1 MWLIFDG
8 TRNGFA
14 PKPFPRGEKTPKE
27 DAMKKLLI
35 LAAALTVV
43 ATPALADFFI
53 VREGP
58 TGPCKVVETRPT
70 DTKIVVVGNKVYK
83 ERSEAEKEVTVVC
96 K

>member
-1 MWLIFDG
+1 MKTLI
-8 TRNGFA
+8 
-14 PKPFPRGEKTPKE
+14 
-27 DAMKKLLI
+27 
-35 LAAALTVV
+35 AAAAVATAF

-58 TGPCKVVETRPT
+58 TGPCRIVETRPT

-83 ERSEAEKEVTVVC
+83 VRAEAEKELAVVC

>member
-1 MWLIFDG
+1 
-8 TRNGFA
+8 
-14 PKPFPRGEKTPKE
+14 
-27 DAMKKLLI
+27 MKKILI
-35 LAAALTVV
+35 LAAAVTVI

-83 ERSEAEKEVTVVC
+83 ERSEADKEVTVVC

>member
-1 MWLIFDG
+1 
-8 TRNGFA
+8 
-14 PKPFPRGEKTPKE
+14 
-27 DAMKKLLI
+27 MKKLLI
-35 LAAALTVV
+35 LAAAVTVV

-58 TGPCKVVETRPT
+58 TGPCRVVESRPT